1 MTKFATVPDYLA
13 SLPESQRE
21 ITGELLPLIEAA
33 LPGAGAVW
41 QGHPVWSLG
50 PAPGRTP
57 VCYVKAYSTYVTFGF
72 WRGQEIADPSGRLE
86 PGARQMAGVELRTL
100 ADIDAEAFTTWLRTA
115 RDLEDQAGD

>member
-1 MTKFATVPDYLA
+1 MAKFATVRDYLA

-57 VCYVKAYSTYVTFGF
+57 VCYVKAYSAYVTFGF

-86 PGARQMAGVELRTL
+86 PGARQMAGACSVPVAPTGAAPPAIPGVHGARRLR
-100 ADIDAEAFTTWLRTA
+100 
-115 RDLEDQAGD
+115 